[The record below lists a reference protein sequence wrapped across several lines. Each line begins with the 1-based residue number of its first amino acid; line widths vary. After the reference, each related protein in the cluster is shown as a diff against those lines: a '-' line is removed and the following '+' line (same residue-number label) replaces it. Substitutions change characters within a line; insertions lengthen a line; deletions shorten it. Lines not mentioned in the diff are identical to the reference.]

1 VYWDNGKDF
10 RSQWFEGRKEQSCP
24 TGAAAELPE
33 KWAGVLESLDVRVHH
48 AIAYNAR
55 AKIIEPCFQAIA
67 NFDKTLPEWCGHK
80 PGTRPERFAKLLKEH
95 EEWVAKERESTP
107 FRTIE
112 EVARL
117 YSDAIEDINERPHQ
131 GEGMRK
137 KLPQGLGWLCPNE
150 AWELLIPRVP
160 RRTAPEEIIQLCFA
174 KRRELTI
181 RNGEISATFGGQQ
194 YHYRLETRTSLLALN
209 GRKAELGYDPLDL
222 GQGAVYVDNHFIA
235 LARCAELRKMG
246 GDAFVQDERDRRAA
260 RREIKQFIKAAHR
273 EIPVPDAETHL
284 ARRRAVMPVRTPA
297 ERPEIAAQIPEGIA
311 AAHAAQQAEREF
323 SFASAVPVVAVERPP
338 EPDDDGVFSFFSHAD
353 AVPEAEA
360 PDSVESNQTQN
371 TSFSARGTN

>member
-1 VYWDNGKDF
+1 M
-10 RSQWFEGRKEQSCP
+10 
-24 TGAAAELPE
+24 
-33 KWAGVLESLDVRVHH
+33 
-48 AIAYNAR
+48 
-55 AKIIEPCFQAIA
+55 
-67 NFDKTLPEWCGHK
+67 
-80 PGTRPERFAKLLKEH
+80 LKEH
-95 EEWVAKERESTP
+95 EAWVAGERDSTP
-107 FRTIE
+107 FRTIQ

-117 YSDAIEDINERPHQ
+117 YSDALEDFNERPHE

-137 KLPQGLGWLCPNE
+137 RLPNGLGWNCPNE
-150 AWELLIPRVP
+150 AWELMIPHVP
-160 RRTAPEEIIQLCFA
+160 RRTAPEEVIQLCFA

-338 EPDDDGVFSFFSHAD
+338 EPDDDGVFSFFSYAD